1 MITLTNWILDI
12 PTADRTIGFEGD
24 NLVQEL
30 RIKTDLSEDWDA
42 RAELVFENG
51 TKDIILLSREGE
63 FLIAPIRWNEL
74 YVPGTVQV
82 QIRTTRAPEVRLSSI
97 ALLHVRDSIHAVG
110 DYSPRL
116 PTEFEQ
122 LEDRLVEIAEGVS
135 GSIDEANAANEE
147 ANLLLSQAS
156 KDAARAESAR
166 TAAQVAAEDAE
177 SARKAVE
184 DLGVAATTL
193 DDGNDATVQKSVD
206 SGTGAVTLTFGL
218 PRGPRGIQ
226 GPSGP
231 TGPQGPEG
239 PQGETGP
246 RGPAGQQG
254 PAGPA
259 GQQGPKGD
267 PGREGEKGEP
277 GAQGPEGPQ
286 GPRGEDSGI
295 LGYYQTEE
303 LLRQFVTSPEAGDA
317 YGVGAGAPYDVYIYD
332 GVSKDWKNN
341 GQIQGPKGDRGEQ
354 GVSGVYVGTGEMPP
368 GFNVQIDPTGSPGP
382 DGSYPEIGPNGN
394 WFIGPRDTGVSA
406 TGPQGPQGLQGP
418 PGEPGQQGPEG
429 PKGDPGIQGPAG
441 PAGEGFAIKGYY
453 DYEADLRTN
462 VPTPKPGDAYGVGI
476 QEPYSIYIYDGVG
489 ADWKNNGPIQGP
501 EGPEGPQGIQG
512 ERGPQGIQGE
522 QGPQGPQGEPGPKGD
537 TGATGPQGPAGADGA
552 PGDPGPKG
560 DTGDTG
566 PQGPQGEPGPKGDT
580 GEQGPQGPQGP
591 AGADGAPGEPG
602 QKGDTGDTGPQG
614 PAGENGKDATI
625 NGVNALTLQVAGQL
639 KASQVGSTYTIDGDF
654 VPVIPLTS
662 SDGKNFYG
670 EIPGLEGQTVPP
682 FVGVPNMTATTSVV
696 RVYINNNN
704 IGYVAIITLYADGT
718 SGTVASGPKMLVKD
732 KPVFLQT
739 SPEYPGRL
747 IASGFSQQTIDDN
760 SPTQGS
766 KNFLS
771 SGAVYTALQ
780 GKVSTVSS
788 ATAGNVATF
797 AEGGQLQDSGTSLQE
812 LFQSVSDGK
821 SAIAAAITDK
831 GVTTAADATF
841 QQMATNIGQI
851 ESGGAESVVC
861 TFTNSSTGC
870 YFSYTQPDGNYFI
883 DQFKDTSTFEVMK
896 NTMVSFWAA
905 KPSASFNAGIN
916 EDYMISTGLGS
927 ATFIAGEDFTLSVY

>member
-74 YVPGTVQV
+74 YVPGTIQV
-82 QIRTTRAPEVRLSSI
+82 QIRTTRTPEVRLSSI
-97 ALLHVRDSIHAVG
+97 ALLHVRDSLHAVG

-147 ANLLLSQAS
+147 ANRLLAQAS
-156 KDAARAESAR
+156 RDAARAESAR

-177 SARKAVE
+177 ASRKAVE

-193 DDGNDATVQKSVD
+193 DDGKDATVQKSIAPD
-206 SGTGAVTLTFGL
+206 TGAVTLTFGL

-267 PGREGEKGEP
+267 PGRDGEKGEP

-286 GPRGEDSGI
+286 GPRGEDSRI

-453 DYEADLRTN
+453 DSEADLRAN

-522 QGPQGPQGEPGPKGD
+522 QGPQGPQGE
-537 TGATGPQGPAGADGA
+537 AGPQGPRGEPGPAGA
-552 PGDPGPKG
+552 
-560 DTGDTG
+560 T
-566 PQGPQGEPGPKGDT
+566 GPQGEPGP
-580 GEQGPQGPQGP
+580 
-591 AGADGAPGEPG
+591 AGA
-602 QKGDTGDTGPQG
+602 TGPQG
-614 PAGENGKDATI
+614 EPGPQGNPG
-625 NGVNALTLQVAGQL
+625 
-639 KASQVGSTYTIDGDF
+639 ASIQKIERTSGTGAPGTTDTYTITLTDGRTSTFTVYNGANGEGAGDMVAAIYDPTGKETDIYAYVDGKIAALPTPDVSAQIQEHNTSPDAHQDIRDAINVKPEELYVYDGSSKGLGLKALNTQIGYIMLGDTKF
-654 VPVIPLTS
+654 LQVTNAVAYGNLVKFLSNNGTISGLKDPEKSGDAASKGYVDSSKVSKVADATAGNLATLTSDGGIQDSGKSIGSVMGVTCVDATS
-662 SDGKNFYG
+662 SDGIAYTASVEG
-670 EIPGLEGQTVPP
+670 MTSIPDGAVISI
-682 FVGVPNMTATTSVV
+682 VPNMDAADHEHINLNVNGLGAKYLQPMEIGKFAPLSGGGVSYSKMLSRGRAYLLQYNESVDV
-696 RVYINNNN
+696 WVILSSPSGSVY
-704 IGYVAIITLYADGT
+704 YM
-718 SGTVASGPKMLVKD
+718 SGTFGGTVMAKSGSQPESFSCIRNIK
-732 KPVFLQT
+732 LQ
-739 SPEYPGRL
+739 
-747 IASGFSQQTIDDN
+747 
-760 SPTQGS
+760 
-766 KNFLS
+766 S
-771 SGAVYTALQ
+771 STP
-780 GKVSTVSS
+780 STVP
-788 ATAGNVATF
+788 
-797 AEGGQLQDSGTSLQE
+797 SGE
-812 LFQSVSDGK
+812 LV
-821 SAIAAAITDK
+821 
-831 GVTTAADATF
+831 GVY
-841 QQMATNIGQI
+841 
-851 ESGGAESVVC
+851 E
-861 TFTNSSTGC
+861 
-870 YFSYTQPDGNYFI
+870 
-883 DQFKDTSTFEVMK
+883 
-896 NTMVSFWAA
+896 
-905 KPSASFNAGIN
+905 
-916 EDYMISTGLGS
+916 
-927 ATFIAGEDFTLSVY
+927 

>member
-1 MITLTNWILDI
+1 MITLTNWILNI

-74 YVPGTVQV
+74 YVPGTIQV

-97 ALLHVRDSIHAVG
+97 ALLHVRDSIYAVG

-147 ANLLLSQAS
+147 ANRLLSQAS

-193 DDGNDATVQKSVD
+193 DDGKDATVQKSVD
-206 SGTGAVTLTFGL
+206 SSTGAVTLTFGL

-231 TGPQGPEG
+231 TGPEGPQG

-267 PGREGEKGEP
+267 PGRDGEKGEQ
-277 GAQGPEGPQ
+277 GARGPEGPQ
-286 GPRGEDSGI
+286 GPRGEDSRI

-453 DYEADLRTN
+453 DSEADLRAN

-560 DTGDTG
+560 ETGATG
-566 PQGPQGEPGPKGDT
+566 PQGPVGVDGQPGEDGGYYTPAVDAEGNISFTGSKSGMPTIPGANIR
-580 GEQGPQGPQGP
+580 GPQGP
-591 AGADGAPGEPG
+591 AGADGEPGEPG
-602 QKGDTGDTGPQG
+602 QKGETGETGPQG
-614 PAGENGKDATI
+614 PAGAAATI
-625 NGVNALTLQVAGQL
+625 NGVNALTLQAEEPLTLEQQGGTATL
-639 KASQVGSTYTIDGDF
+639 KFDGST
-654 VPVIPLTS
+654 
-662 SDGKNFYG
+662 
-670 EIPGLEGQTVPP
+670 
-682 FVGVPNMTATTSVV
+682 A
-696 RVYINNNN
+696 
-704 IGYVAIITLYADGT
+704 
-718 SGTVASGPKMLVKD
+718 
-732 KPVFLQT
+732 
-739 SPEYPGRL
+739 
-747 IASGFSQQTIDDN
+747 
-760 SPTQGS
+760 
-766 KNFLS
+766 
-771 SGAVYTALQ
+771 
-780 GKVSTVSS
+780 SS
-788 ATAGNVATF
+788 ATATLTA
-797 AEGGQLQDSGTSLQE
+797 SGWTDNGDGRYKQTV
-812 LFQSVSDGK
+812 SVS
-821 SAIAAAITDK
+821 
-831 GVTTAADATF
+831 GVTTTTKVIVVDCDLSTNDTNAKVEILTAWDGPAANDVTQGNGTLTF
-841 QQMATNIGQI
+841 YSYDIPNVNIPINVG
-851 ESGGAESVVC
+851 
-861 TFTNSSTGC
+861 
-870 YFSYTQPDGNYFI
+870 
-883 DQFKDTSTFEVMK
+883 VM
-896 NTMVSFWAA
+896 
-905 KPSASFNAGIN
+905 
-916 EDYMISTGLGS
+916 
-927 ATFIAGEDFTLSVY
+927 

>member
-1 MITLTNWILDI
+1 MITLTNWILNI

-74 YVPGTVQV
+74 YVPGTIQV

-206 SGTGAVTLTFGL
+206 PGTGAVTLTFGL

-267 PGREGEKGEP
+267 PGQDGEKGEQ
-277 GAQGPEGPQ
+277 GARGPEGPQ
-286 GPRGEDSGI
+286 GPRGEDSRI

-453 DYEADLRTN
+453 DSEADLRAN

-625 NGVNALTLQVAGQL
+625 NGVNALTIQ
-639 KASQVGSTYTIDGDF
+639 SQGGIQGSQSGSTYTIDGSDL
-654 VPVIPLTS
+654 VP
-662 SDGKNFYG
+662 
-670 EIPGLEGQTVPP
+670 
-682 FVGVPNMTATTSVV
+682 
-696 RVYINNNN
+696 
-704 IGYVAIITLYADGT
+704 
-718 SGTVASGPKMLVKD
+718 
-732 KPVFLQT
+732 
-739 SPEYPGRL
+739 
-747 IASGFSQQTIDDN
+747 
-760 SPTQGS
+760 
-766 KNFLS
+766 
-771 SGAVYTALQ
+771 
-780 GKVSTVSS
+780 KVSG
-788 ATAGNVATF
+788 ATAGNVATLT
-797 AEGGQLQDSGTSLQE
+797 ADGQIQDSGKPASVLSCVSGIPVTS
-812 LFQSVSDGK
+812 SDG
-821 SAIAAAITDK
+821 ANFAATIPGLLSLTNGLIISVVPETNSNELANITLNINETGAKNFAWKNPGDQSQYTVSGQLK
-831 GVTTAADATF
+831 NLFVAGRPYIIMYSEEIDAWCMVSYVGGGFLNMSGV
-841 QQMATNIGQI
+841 I
-851 ESGGAESVVC
+851 GGASRI
-861 TFTNSSTGC
+861 
-870 YFSYTQPDGNYFI
+870 QDGYQIPGAFLLRNVKL
-883 DQFKDTSTFEVMK
+883 QDTTPTTIP
-896 NTMVSFWAA
+896 NGQMV
-905 KPSASFNAGIN
+905 G
-916 EDYMISTGLGS
+916 
-927 ATFIAGEDFTLSVY
+927 VYE